1 VRSIRKRSSNAIV
14 IAIENFLLEQLGRL
28 KIYHQGSIEIFQA
41 RSGYFFSGRVW
52 LNISEQGAI
61 EE

>member
-1 VRSIRKRSSNAIV
+1 V
-14 IAIENFLLEQLGRL
+14 IAIENFLLEQQGRL